1 MVKFS
6 EKSGIAYEQIPVIAT
21 IMINSGVTRFADTAA
36 SPRINPPIIPIVEP
50 MGAGTLRLA
59 SLISSKD
66 ISMIS
71 SSTITGKGI
80 DFRMDEI
87 ANTKSV
93 GKSSWWKFVIA
104 TYIFAACFAVY
115 NI

>member
-93 GKSSWWKFVIA
+93 GKSS
-104 TYIFAACFAVY
+104 
-115 NI
+115 